1 MSGSEAVAA
10 ERQASQ
16 TLTEHNNSLIRT
28 STAEVAGGYMDIA
41 YDSFNRSF
49 DFSLFGIKRTID
61 LEGSCFFDVSLLTS
75 ISRRDLM
82 FVAFE
87 QDIHADLAL
96 GDASEIRTALSRVLE
111 GTAIGVL

>member
-1 MSGSEAVAA
+1 MNVLADGAVLRFSQRDFYDAKI
-10 ERQASQ
+10 ERA
-16 TLTEHNNSLIRT
+16 
-28 STAEVAGGYMDIA
+28 TAEVAGGYMDIE
-41 YDSFNRSF
+41 YDPLERSF
-49 DFSLFGIKRTID
+49 DFSLFGIERKIA